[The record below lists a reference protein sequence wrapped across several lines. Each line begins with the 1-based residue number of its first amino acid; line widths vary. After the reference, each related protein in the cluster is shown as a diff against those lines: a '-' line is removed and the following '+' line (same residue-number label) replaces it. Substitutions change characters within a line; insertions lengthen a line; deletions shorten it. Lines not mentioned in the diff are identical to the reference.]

1 MKKKLL
7 AVDLPP
13 IWAIDDEEIVD
24 ILPMPPLKGDKEEVT
39 EGKGLKRLSVI
50 SAQLKAGNNS
60 YKIKKRNQA
69 NTISFVLT

>member
-1 MKKKLL
+1 
-7 AVDLPP
+7 
-13 IWAIDDEEIVD
+13 
-24 ILPMPPLKGDKEEVT
+24 MPPLKGDKEEVT